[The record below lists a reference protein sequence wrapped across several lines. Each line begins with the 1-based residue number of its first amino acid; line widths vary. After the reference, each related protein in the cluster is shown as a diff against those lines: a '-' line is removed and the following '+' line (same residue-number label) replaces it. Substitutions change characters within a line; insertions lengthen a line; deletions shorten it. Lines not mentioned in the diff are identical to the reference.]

1 MQWSLQI
8 NVLNIYQIDVQVR
21 LENLERDLMSTKH
34 TSQLVIII
42 DLY

>member
-21 LENLERDLMSTKH
+21 LENLERDLMSIKH